1 MAPHARI
8 TAALLAAMWLVA
20 AGSLAGAQPTGEG
33 VKFYAEYRAA
43 FATVK
48 AVEDVLPYL
57 SKSRVAMVDR
67 TPREDRAK
75 MFGLMKALDVQD
87 VEVLKESKM
96 ETGYVLEAVGKGGMG
111 PGDAKG
117 TISIVREDGK
127 LKLDKESWKQ

>member
-8 TAALLAAMWLVA
+8 TAALLAAMWLA

-33 VKFYAEYRAA
+33 AKFYAEYRAA
-43 FATVK
+43 FAKVR
-48 AVEDVLPYL
+48 AVGNVLPYL
-57 SKSRVAMVDR
+57 SKSRVAMVDK
-67 TPREDRAK
+67 TPKEDRAK
-75 MFGLMKALDVQD
+75 MFDLMKALDVHD
-87 VEVLKESKM
+87 VKALKESKT

>member
-8 TAALLAAMWLVA
+8 TAALLAALWLA

-33 VKFYAEYRAA
+33 AKFYAEYRAA
-43 FATVK
+43 FANAE

-57 SKSRVAMVDR
+57 SKSRVAMVDK
-67 TPREDRAK
+67 TPKEDRAK
-75 MFGLMKALDVQD
+75 MFGLMTALDVQD
-87 VEVLKESKM
+87 VQLLKESRT
-96 ETGYVLEAVGKGGMG
+96 ETGYVLEAGGNGGME

-117 TISIVREDGK
+117 TISIVREGGK

>member
-8 TAALLAAMWLVA
+8 TAALLAAMWLA

-33 VKFYAEYRAA
+33 AKFYAEYRAA
-43 FATVK
+43 FAKAK

-57 SKSRVAMVDR
+57 SKSRVAMVDK
-67 TPREDRAK
+67 TPKEDRAK
-75 MFGLMKALDVQD
+75 MFDLMKALDVQD
-87 VEVLKESKM
+87 VKVLKESKT

-117 TISIVREDGK
+117 TISIVREGGK